1 MKQCVLLAVEGVDGA
16 GKRSVCD
23 AISGNATALGLKVQF
38 FTFPDYESPTGV
50 AISNYLSN
58 PDPVL
63 SPDAAAMLFACDR
76 LQVRDELCDAL
87 STSDLVI
94 VDRYVDSNAAYQ
106 AARLPEKER
115 HNFTTWVRNLE
126 HGLMAMPRPTI
137 TVLLEVSPDESR
149 RRTSL
154 RQGTDRPE
162 KDHYE
167 ASMDLLR
174 AAADEYQKLSADPG
188 WSTVQS
194 TGRPLEEV
202 VHDAWSVVQEA
213 LK

>member
-1 MKQCVLLAVEGVDGA
+1 MRQGVLLAVEGVDGA

-23 AISGNATALGLKVQF
+23 ALIANATALGLKVRF

-50 AISNYLSN
+50 AIADYLSN

-63 SPDAAAMLFACDR
+63 TPDAAAMLFACDR
-76 LQVRDELCDAL
+76 LQVRDALMEAL
-87 STSDLVI
+87 SASDLVI

-115 HNFTTWVRNLE
+115 HNFTMWVRNLE

-174 AAADEYQKLSADPG
+174 AAADQYRKLSAEPG
-188 WSTVQS
+188 WNTVQS
-194 TGRPLEEV
+194 TGRPLEKV
-202 VHDAWSVVQEA
+202 VEDAWSVVQGA
-213 LK
+213 LN